1 MYFLDKDVPIKL
13 WKPYRMQIM
22 KNALVISETALVC
35 YYSPGVSTIM
45 TLTLVLMQYSGIKT
59 VHLEFLETPELLD
72 FLGRQVVQ
80 TIQYVQWLQLHL
92 EFRSDLEI
100 PDFQLSR

>member
-35 YYSPGVSTIM
+35 YLFARCQHHNDDDISANA
-45 TLTLVLMQYSGIKT
+45 
-59 VHLEFLETPELLD
+59 
-72 FLGRQVVQ
+72 
-80 TIQYVQWLQLHL
+80 IQWH
-92 EFRSDLEI
+92 
-100 PDFQLSR
+100 